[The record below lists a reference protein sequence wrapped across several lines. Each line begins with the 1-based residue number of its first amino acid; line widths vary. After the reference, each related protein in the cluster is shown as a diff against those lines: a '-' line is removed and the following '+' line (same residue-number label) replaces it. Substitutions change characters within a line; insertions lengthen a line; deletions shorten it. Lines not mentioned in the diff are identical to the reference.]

1 MLTCILWISGFRFGS
16 NTYTSGQE
24 RDGLVNSAEGGNI
37 DGLTTD
43 GTLRTDTG
51 GIFTGTSV
59 DNSINQ
65 NLDGVLVGEEVDD
78 FESVSNNSD
87 SQELLAVVAALHH
100 HAIDLRNAI

>member
-1 MLTCILWISGFRFGS
+1 M
-16 NTYTSGQE
+16 TYTDSEESDCLVDTAE
-24 RDGLVNSAEGGNI
+24 RGDI

-78 FESVSNNSD
+78 FESVSDNSD
-87 SQELLAVVAALHH
+87 GQELLAVVAALHH

>member
-1 MLTCILWISGFRFGS
+1 MLTSILWISGFRFDS

-59 DNSINQ
+59 DN
-65 NLDGVLVGEEVDD
+65 GVNEDLVT
-78 FESVSNNSD
+78 
-87 SQELLAVVAALHH
+87 HWH
-100 HAIDLRNAI
+100 T